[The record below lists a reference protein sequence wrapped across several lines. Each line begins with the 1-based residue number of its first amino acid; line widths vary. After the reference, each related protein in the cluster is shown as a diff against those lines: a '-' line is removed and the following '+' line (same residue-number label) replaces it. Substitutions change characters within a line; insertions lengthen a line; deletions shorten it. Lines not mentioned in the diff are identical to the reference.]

1 MDMNYYEYVL
11 YKSLPIKDDLT
22 VFTDNLNYN
31 DNIFDNN
38 LISSSVPNIKFIDDK
53 NNYSDSYGM
62 QATISNFDNNKYFR
76 NIISNEIGVK
86 QETIYT
92 LTYSIYGSNSDIS
105 FEFYDKYLSD
115 DPLNIIN
122 IKDSTE
128 LKKEWNTFER
138 QITVPD
144 GATTVII
151 KFNGDNCLYN
161 ELSFAQGCPQV
172 IKNNKYQFV
181 ISRLANKFLS
191 DMDTF
196 NITFEDPKGIVKK
209 LKDSALLNQSPKTF
223 YLFDICLLE
232 LRSLAYYQKNDQ
244 DSFDAL
250 RPEDFYRIQSNIL
263 YLKNILIKDSYNAVN
278 FLLTVDELLRDLGYM
293 QTAFNFSTKSIP
305 EMFGGR

>member
-11 YKSLPIKDDLT
+11 YKSLPIKNDLT

-38 LISSSVPNIKFIDDK
+38 LISSSVPNIKYIDDK

-92 LTYSIYGSNSDIS
+92 LTYSIYGNNSDIS

-128 LKKEWNTFER
+128 LKKEWNVFER
-138 QITVPD
+138 QIIIPD

-151 KFNGDNCLYN
+151 KFNGNNCLYN

-172 IKNNKYQFV
+172 IENNTYQFV

-196 NITFEDPKGIVKK
+196 NITFEDPTGIVKK

-223 YLFDICLLE
+223 YLFAICLLE
-232 LRSLAYYQKNDQ
+232 LRALAYYQKNDQ
-244 DSFDAL
+244 DSFDLL

-263 YLKNILIKDSYNAVN
+263 YLKNILIKDSYNAIN

>member
-209 LKDSALLNQSPKTF
+209 LKDSSLLNQSPKTF

-232 LRSLAYYQKNDQ
+232 LRSLSYYQKNDQ
-244 DSFDAL
+244 DSFDLL

>member
-86 QETIYT
+86 QDTIYT

-196 NITFEDPKGIVKK
+196 NITFENPKGIVKK
-209 LKDSALLNQSPKTF
+209 LKDSSLLNQSPKTF

-232 LRSLAYYQKNDQ
+232 LRSLSYYQKNDQ
-244 DSFDAL
+244 DSFDLL

>member
-209 LKDSALLNQSPKTF
+209 LKDSSLLNQSLKTF

-244 DSFDAL
+244 DSFDLL

>member
-209 LKDSALLNQSPKTF
+209 LKDSSLLNQSPKTF

-244 DSFDAL
+244 DSFDLL

-263 YLKNILIKDSYNAVN
+263 YLKNILIKDSYNAIN